1 MRANRVEL
9 LKSLTSYLPP
19 LSIPSRSLAAGASQV
34 DSVHALVQ
42 AGTTYNS
49 DEYAPR
55 DAIASVMAPILARAG
70 SWDGDKV
77 RDEGKSAW
85 GDNGQGRW

>member
-1 MRANRVEL
+1 MKSHCIDIPMRANRAEL
-9 LKSLTSYLPP
+9 LKSLTSYLST
-19 LSIPSRSLAAGASQV
+19 LSIPSRSLAADTGQV
-34 DSVHALVQ
+34 DAVHDLVQ
-42 AGTTYNS
+42 
-49 DEYAPR
+49 
-55 DAIASVMAPILARAG
+55 VMAPILARAG